1 MGGEHT
7 PEICQK
13 LNTLIVAQ
21 PMDENVGLTVV
32 GIHIAAVC
40 CTIPSTLIHIKD
52 SGQPIASI
60 FGSRKLY
67 GYAKDMGRDSAGANV
82 KLDNLKSK

>member
-1 MGGEHT
+1 LGGEHT

-32 GIHIAAVC
+32 GIQIAAVC
-40 CTIPSTLIHIKD
+40 VTIPFSVVENYTAMQRTWAGTLQ
-52 SGQPIASI
+52 GQ
-60 FGSRKLY
+60 
-67 GYAKDMGRDSAGANV
+67 M
-82 KLDNLKSK
+82 